1 MKFCNLFLFIADI
14 TKSTFRSCAF
24 INHFLKQKLVIFV
37 EFLKLICEKVNF
49 SIVRGL
55 KPTVL
60 VTINTFT
67 GIFRDFASFKQTAI

>member
-14 TKSTFRSCAF
+14 TKSTFRSCVF